1 MFALFEDVSAR
12 ILSCFQAKTRLVWA
26 ILAFPILMN
35 ASYGLAQEAKKTDA
49 KVSDADTDDATNGI
63 TFSEPIESFWEF
75 GMNIA
80 ASSNSFRIRA
90 TLPVPMDWPEQT
102 IEVIGEEKTNAIGK
116 LVLKDN
122 TDCAKQLSFK
132 VQQMAG
138 GQKESVL
145 IRYRIQKRLIVAPK
159 ETSQFELAT
168 EIPRNLKTFLKPSPY
183 IESNHKRIRE
193 IAKQLKDDDL
203 AAWNQVEAIY
213 RWVRENVEYKFD
225 KQIHSCLDALD
236 SKHGDCEELSSL
248 FIAICRAQGIPA
260 RAVWIPDH
268 TYPEFYL
275 VDKDGG
281 GHWFPCQAAGTY
293 EFGSMTEAKPILH
306 KGDRFKIDGERN
318 QVRYLR
324 PTLYAKP
331 GAASIGWINR
341 QIEKP
346 ADVQTKE

>member
-1 MFALFEDVSAR
+1 MFAFFTKAITFRMPTFVQTALLMS
-12 ILSCFQAKTRLVWA
+12 A
-26 ILAFPILMN
+26 ILVPATHCD
-35 ASYGLAQEAKKTDA
+35 AQEAQAEPATQEA
-49 KVSDADTDDATNGI
+49 VAGDDSGNSAQGI
-63 TFSEPIESFWEF
+63 TFSDPIESYWEF

-102 IEVIGEEKTNAIGK
+102 IEVIAEEKSNNIGK
-116 LVLKDN
+116 LVVKNN

-132 VQQMAG
+132 VQPMAG

-145 IRYRIQKRLIVAPK
+145 IRYKIQKRLIVAPK
-159 ETSQFELAT
+159 ETSQFELAK
-168 EIPRNLKTFLKPSPY
+168 EIPRDVKTFLKHSPY
-183 IESNHKRIRE
+183 IESNHKRIRK
-193 IAKQLKDDDL
+193 IAETLKNGNL
-203 AAWNQVEAIY
+203 SAWDQVETIL
-213 RWVRENVEYKFD
+213 RWVRDNVEYKFD
-225 KQIHSCLDALD
+225 KKIHSCLEALD

-275 VDKDGG
+275 VDKAGN

-331 GAASIGWINR
+331 GAASIGWVNR

-346 ADVQTKE
+346 ADAKTKE